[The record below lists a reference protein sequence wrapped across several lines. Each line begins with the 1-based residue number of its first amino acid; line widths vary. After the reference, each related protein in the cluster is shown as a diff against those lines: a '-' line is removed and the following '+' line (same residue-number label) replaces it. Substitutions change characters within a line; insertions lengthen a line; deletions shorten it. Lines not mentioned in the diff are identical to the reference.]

1 MPQANYGFRVLENE
15 RIPLNDGTL
24 LSARVWL
31 PDETFNAPVPAI
43 LEYLPYRK
51 RGGTE
56 ERDEI
61 THPHFAQ
68 HGYACVRVDIRGNG
82 ESDGPDARR
91 IHRRRTRRR

>member
-1 MPQANYGFRVLENE
+1 MPQANYGFRVLEHE
-15 RIPLNDGTL
+15 QIPLNDGTL

-31 PDETFNAPVPAI
+31 PDETFNTPVPAI

-61 THPHFAQ
+61 THPHFANTDTPASVWIFAAMANPM
-68 HGYACVRVDIRGNG
+68 G
-82 ESDGPDARR
+82 
-91 IHRRRTRRR
+91 